1 MEWINERPDGIDLQ
15 IKAVPRAAKNGIQGV
30 HDNALKVRL
39 TTPPIDGKANAALI
53 KFLSKALRVSKSQ
66 IHLVRGET
74 DRHKT
79 LRITGITKTSL
90 LERINL

>member
-1 MEWINERPDGIDLQ
+1 MEWINERPDSVDLLV
-15 IKAVPRAAKNGIQGV
+15 KAVPRAAKNEILGL

-39 TTPPIDGKANAALI
+39 TTPPIEGKANVALI

-66 IHLVRGET
+66 IKLLRGET
-74 DRHKT
+74 DRLKT
-79 LRITGITKTSL
+79 LRITGITKASL